1 MFLIFMIKTSKQKA
15 GHVWMEMEMEME
27 MGSSVVLFFSLGA
40 AISFLCFKFIVHC
53 WAFKYFSFYLVDI

>member
-1 MFLIFMIKTSKQKA
+1 MFLIFIKTSEQKA

-27 MGSSVVLFFSLGA
+27 MGSSVVIFFSLGA
-40 AISFLCFKFIVHC
+40 AISFLRFKFIVHC